1 MAEKAEKFDQNKYIQ
16 NYVKENYSHVHFTCK
31 PDVKEELMRKAKAE
45 GLTLSQYLIK
55 RGLE

>member
-1 MAEKAEKFDQNKYIQ
+1 MADEKKFDQNKYIQ

-31 PDVKEELMRKAKAE
+31 PEIKEELMRKAKAE

>member
-1 MAEKAEKFDQNKYIQ
+1 MADEKKFDQNKYIQ

>member
-1 MAEKAEKFDQNKYIQ
+1 MADEKKFDQNKYIQ

-31 PDVKEELMRKAKAE
+31 PEVKEELMRKAKAE

>member
-1 MAEKAEKFDQNKYIQ
+1 MTDEKKFDQNKYIQ
-16 NYVKENYSHVHFTCK
+16 NYVKENYSHVHFTCR
-31 PDVKEELMRKAKAE
+31 PEIKEELMRKAKAE

>member
-1 MAEKAEKFDQNKYIQ
+1 MTDEKKFDQNKYIQ

-31 PDVKEELMRKAKAE
+31 PEIKEELMRKAKAE

>member
-1 MAEKAEKFDQNKYIQ
+1 MAEKFDQSKYIQ
-16 NYVKENYSHVHFTCK
+16 QYMKEHYSRIEIKCK
-31 PDVKEELMRKAKAE
+31 PEIKEELMRKAKAE

>member
-1 MAEKAEKFDQNKYIQ
+1 MADEKKFDQNKYIQ
-16 NYVKENYSHVHFTCK
+16 NYIKENYSHVHFTCR
-31 PDVKEELMRKAKAE
+31 PEIKEELMRKAKTE

>member
-1 MAEKAEKFDQNKYIQ
+1 MADEKKFDQSKYIQ
-16 NYVKENYSHVHFTCK
+16 NYVKENYSHVHFTCR
-31 PDVKEELMRKAKAE
+31 PEIKEELMRKAKAE

>member
-1 MAEKAEKFDQNKYIQ
+1 MADEKKFDQNKYIQ

-55 RGLE
+55 KGLE

>member
-1 MAEKAEKFDQNKYIQ
+1 MADEKKFDQNKYIQ

-31 PDVKEELMRKAKAE
+31 PDVKEELIRKAKAE

>member
-1 MAEKAEKFDQNKYIQ
+1 MAEEKKFNQNKYIQ
-16 NYVKENYSHVHFTCK
+16 NYIKENYSHVHFTCR
-31 PDVKEELMRKAKAE
+31 PEIKEELMRKAKAE

>member
-1 MAEKAEKFDQNKYIQ
+1 MTDEKKFDQNKYIQ
-16 NYVKENYSHVHFTCK
+16 NYVKENYSHVHFTCR
-31 PDVKEELMRKAKAE
+31 PEIKEELMRKSKAE